1 MTAPT
6 AERLRPALDED
17 SAPFWAGCARGELL
31 IPRCDACARLRFPP
45 RPLCPWCRSFDH
57 TWSRVSGR
65 GTVWSVA
72 VPHPP
77 LLPAYGEVAPYNVVV
92 VTLEEDATIRL
103 VGNVVA
109 AAGADL
115 DSVDPH
121 RIAIGDPVEVVFSP
135 VSDDIA
141 LPQWVIR
148 TP

>member
-1 MTAPT
+1 
-6 AERLRPALDED
+6 
-17 SAPFWAGCARGELL
+17 
-31 IPRCDACARLRFPP
+31 
-45 RPLCPWCRSFDH
+45 
-57 TWSRVSGR
+57 
-65 GTVWSVA
+65 VA